1 MLDRCTRNISQYP
14 NINLIVAPWQ
24 DYTKAYDGA
33 NYAAK
38 MLDAKTSPPFDL
50 IHVDGEHGYYDTF
63 NCGDWACAH
72 APVALF
78 HDTVSFP
85 DTVMPACRDL
95 AAKHDR
101 MFFNYDQA
109 HGLGILVD
117 KQHQP

>member
-1 MLDRCTRNISQYP
+1 MLDRCTRNIVQYP
-14 NINLIVAPWQ
+14 NINLIVAPWH

-38 MLDAKTSPPFDL
+38 MLDAKTAPPFDL
-50 IHVDGEHGYYDTF
+50 IHVDAEHSFYDTF
-63 NCGDWACAH
+63 GIGDWACTH
-72 APVALF
+72 APVVLF